1 MIIAVI
7 FWISLVLLAYT
18 YFGYYLIL
26 LLSSRFVKK
35 NRKSDLNHIPTVSVL
50 IAAYNEEK
58 VIEEKLKNCLSL
70 EYPADKIEFLIGSD
84 GSNDTTNFILQ
95 QYQNHVIKP
104 FLFSTRRGKVQVVN
118 SLVENA
124 TGEILVFSD
133 ANTIYEKDAI
143 RQLTKHFVDPQIGGV
158 CGRLELMTPND
169 DIGGKGENLYWNYE
183 NHIKYLE
190 SRIKT
195 VFGANGA
202 IYAIRKQ
209 HFQKL
214 SASIIG
220 DEDLLIPLRVVEKK
234 LDVIYEGKAV
244 GREPASSSLKGEFLR
259 KIRISTCNFNS
270 LREIWHLLSPKYGF
284 VAFGLWSHKII
295 RWFAPFLLIFVLL
308 TNILLIGT
316 RLYNTF
322 LILQIGFY
330 AASFYG
336 FIVNAVFNKRV
347 KLFSYT
353 YYFISMNVALLLG
366 FFKFLFRTQQHT
378 WAKAGR

>member
-1 MIIAVI
+1 MIIEVI

-18 YFGYYLIL
+18 YIGYFLTL
-26 LLSSRFVKK
+26 LLVSRFVKK
-35 NRKSDLNHIPTVSVL
+35 NRTSDPNHIPTVSVL

-70 EYPADKIEFLIGSD
+70 EYPEDKIEFLIGSD
-84 GSNDTTNFILQ
+84 GSSDKTNVILQ
-95 QYQNHVIKP
+95 QYQNRVIKP
-104 FLFSTRRGKVQVVN
+104 LLFQARRGKVQVLN
-118 SLVENA
+118 SLVEKA

-183 NHIKYLE
+183 NQIKYLE

-202 IYAIRKQ
+202 IYAIRK
-209 HFQKL
+209 HLFEKL
-214 SASIIG
+214 SESIIG

-234 LDVIYEGKAV
+234 LDVIFEGNAI
-244 GREPASSSLKGEFLR
+244 GREPTSSSLKGEFLR

-270 LREIWHLLSPKYGF
+270 LKEIWHLLAPKNGF
-284 VAFGLWSHKII
+284 IAFGLWSHKII

-308 TNILLIGT
+308 TNIILIGT
-316 RLYNTF
+316 HLYDILF
-322 LILQIGFY
+322 ILQIAFY

-336 FIVNAVFNKRV
+336 FIVNAIFNKRV

-366 FFKFLFRTQQHT
+366 FFKFLFRTQRAT